1 MLDFSKLPF
10 FRTNPTSFQ
19 KFEIQK
25 FDLRKFSNQQKPLL
39 ATSMRQVQEGVSPLT
54 VAGLAQS
61 VEHKTAEREVVDS
74 NPGPDKYSG
83 S

>member
-1 MLDFSKLPF
+1 
-10 FRTNPTSFQ
+10 
-19 KFEIQK
+19 
-25 FDLRKFSNQQKPLL
+25 
-39 ATSMRQVQEGVSPLT
+39 MRQVQEGVCPLT

-74 NPGPDKYSG
+74 NPGADKYSG